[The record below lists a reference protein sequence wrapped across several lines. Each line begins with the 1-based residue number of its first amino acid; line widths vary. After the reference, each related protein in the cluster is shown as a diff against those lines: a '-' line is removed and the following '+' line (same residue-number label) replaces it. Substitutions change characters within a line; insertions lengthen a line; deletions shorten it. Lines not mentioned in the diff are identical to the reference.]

1 MYRFGRIVVLT
12 VFSTDS
18 PQLLSQQ
25 QSGQHYGTTTER
37 VVPIP
42 FGRESYRKD
51 EVMAGNAIELTDAT
65 FDEIV
70 NNSTEPVLVD
80 FWAAWCGPCKM
91 MSPIVED
98 LATDYTG
105 KAKICKLNTDEARD
119 SAIEFGISA
128 IPTLLLFKDGQVKKK
143 WVGLTSKK
151 ELSEA
156 LNGLL

>member
-1 MYRFGRIVVLT
+1 
-12 VFSTDS
+12 
-18 PQLLSQQ
+18 
-25 QSGQHYGTTTER
+25 
-37 VVPIP
+37 
-42 FGRESYRKD
+42 
-51 EVMAGNAIELTDAT
+51 MAGNAIELTDAT

-70 NNSTEPVLVD
+70 NNSAEPVLVD

-91 MSPIVED
+91 MAPIVED
-98 LATDYTG
+98 LATGYAG
-105 KAKICKLNTDEARD
+105 KAKVCKLNTDEARD